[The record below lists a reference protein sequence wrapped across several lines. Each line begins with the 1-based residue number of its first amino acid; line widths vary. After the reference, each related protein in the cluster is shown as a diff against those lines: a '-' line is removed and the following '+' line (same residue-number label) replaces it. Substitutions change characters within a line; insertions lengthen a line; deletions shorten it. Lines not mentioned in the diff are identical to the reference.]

1 MLQSG
6 KKTAL
11 ALIIL
16 LLPVGQLLAGTVY
29 VYLAPDGT
37 LAYSDEQL
45 DTPYRYLNT
54 IHLNWGDIEGRKPAP
69 ASESELDDL
78 LAEEPEEGKSR
89 KPDSSKQ
96 FSDIVNLMAEKYRLP
111 PELIH
116 AVIEAESNYN
126 VSAISRTGA
135 TGLMQLMPETAK
147 RLGVSD
153 RSDPKQNIEGG
164 AKYLRELLDRF
175 DNDLALA
182 LAGYNA
188 GEHAVLKHGRT
199 VPPYKET
206 QKYVDIVLRNLR
218 RNFSSGDAG

>member
-45 DTPYRYLNT
+45 ETPYRYLNT
-54 IHLNWGDIEGRKPAP
+54 IHLNWGDVEGRKP
-69 ASESELDDL
+69 ESIADKLDEL
-78 LAEEPEEGKSR
+78 LADEKVQKKS
-89 KPDSSKQ
+89 KKQ
-96 FSDIVNLMAEKYRLP
+96 VSDNRFSNIVNLMAEKYRLP

-126 VSAISRTGA
+126 VTAISRTGA

-153 RSDPKQNIEGG
+153 RTDPKQNIEGG

-175 DNDLALA
+175 NNDLALA

-188 GEHAVLKHGRT
+188 GEHAVLKYGRT

-218 RNFSSGDAG
+218 RNFTSGDAG